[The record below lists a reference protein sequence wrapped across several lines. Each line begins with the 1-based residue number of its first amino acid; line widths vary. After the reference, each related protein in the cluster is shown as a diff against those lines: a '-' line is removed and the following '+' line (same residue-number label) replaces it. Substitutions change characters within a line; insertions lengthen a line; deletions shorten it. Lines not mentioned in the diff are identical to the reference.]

1 MFTIGIAGG
10 SGSGKSTFVEKLLT
24 PELSDKIVCL
34 PHDAYYLN
42 RVDMTASVRE
52 ANNWDHPDAL
62 DTALFLKHVAALQQ
76 GECIDRPE
84 YDFSTH
90 ARKSETHRVEP
101 RPILLLEGI
110 LLLAIPEIRQ
120 RIDLK
125 IFIDTPSD
133 LRILRRV
140 LRDVNERG
148 RSVENIIDQYLSTV
162 RPMHSEYVEPSRR
175 FADLIVPW
183 EWHNTPAVELIR
195 QRVQL
200 ASSAR

>member
-1 MFTIGIAGG
+1 LFTIGIAGG
-10 SGSGKSTFVEKLLT
+10 TGSGKSTFVEKLFT
-24 PELSDKIVCL
+24 PDLANRMVCL

-42 RVDMTASVRE
+42 RTDMPIGVRDS
-52 ANNWDHPDAL
+52 NNWDHPDAL
-62 DTALFLKHVAALQQ
+62 DTKYFLEHVAALQR
-76 GECIDRPE
+76 GEAIERPE
-84 YDFSTH
+84 YDFALHS
-90 ARKSETHRVEP
+90 RKSQTHRVEP

-110 LLLAIPEIRQ
+110 LLLAIPEVRQ

-125 IFIDTPSD
+125 IFIDTPPD

-148 RSVENIIDQYLSTV
+148 RSVESIIEQYLSTV

-183 EWHNTPAVELIR
+183 EWHNAPAVELIK
-195 QRVQL
+195 QRVLL
-200 ASSAR
+200 ATMAR

>member
-10 SGSGKSTFVEKLLT
+10 SGSGKSTFVQQLLEPALAT
-24 PELSDKIVCL
+24 QIVCL
-34 PHDAYYLN
+34 PHDAYYKD
-42 RVDMTASVRE
+42 RVAMPPGVRD

-62 DTALFLKHVAALQQ
+62 DTPLFLQHVDQLKR
-76 GECIDRPE
+76 GEAIERPE
-84 YDFSTH
+84 YDFARH
-90 ARKSETHRVEP
+90 ARKTETHRLAP
-101 RPILLLEGI
+101 KPILLLEGI

-125 IFIDTPSD
+125 IFIDTPAD

-140 LRDVNERG
+140 KRDVLERG
-148 RSVENIIDQYLSTV
+148 RSVESIIEQYLLTV

-175 FADLIVPW
+175 YADLIVPW
-183 EWHNTPAVELIR
+183 EWHNAPAVELIQ

-200 ASSAR
+200 ATAAR